1 MTRSIGTTPRQRT
14 AARLAAG
21 ASDRYGRAISAYPV
35 IVIPTGHLSPRLCGV
50 RWHHETRGGTW
61 VRYPSAY
68 RRRGWSNLVYVCSTL
83 TVYVGEEWLKQHAS

>member
-1 MTRSIGTTPRQRT
+1 
-14 AARLAAG
+14 
-21 ASDRYGRAISAYPV
+21 
-35 IVIPTGHLSPRLCGV
+35 V